1 MNNKKKKDYEAPQ
14 LTEFDCRV
22 ERGFAGSTT
31 EESRS
36 MSSGSP
42 EDYKRGTGN
51 EAGGYVFS

>member
-31 EESRS
+31 KETQSVS
-36 MSSGSP
+36 GGSP
-42 EDYKRGTGN
+42 ENYTRGTGN
-51 EAGGYVFS
+51 ENGGYVFS